1 MPVNP
6 WTLFSFPILSFFSL
20 LILFPLKASSVN
32 QQGQALLWW
41 KGSLKEEPKALSNWD
56 GRNETPC
63 GWFGITCDSDS
74 LVVELN
80 LRYVDLFGPLPSNFS
95 SLTSLNKL
103 VLTGTNLTGSI
114 PKEIGVLQDL
124 SYLDLSDNALT
135 GEIPSELCS
144 LLSLEQLYLNSNSL
158 EGSIP
163 PQLGNLTS
171 LTWLVLYDNQLSGAI
186 PSSIGNLKK
195 LEAIRGGGNKNLE
208 GPLPEEIGNCT
219 NLAMIGLAETS
230 MSGFLP
236 PSLGRLKKLQ
246 TLAIYTALLSGPIPH
261 ELGDC
266 TQLQNIYLYEN
277 ALTGSIP
284 ASLGSLRNL
293 QNLLLWQNNL
303 VGIIPP
309 ELGSCQE
316 LVVIDVSMNSL
327 SGSVPETFGNLSSLQ
342 ELQLSVNQLSGQI
355 PTQIGNCLGLTHI
368 ELDNN
373 KITGTIPSSIGG
385 LVNLT
390 LLYLWENMLEGNIPE
405 SISNCRS
412 LEAVDFSENSLT
424 GPIPKGIFQLK
435 KLNKLLLLSNN
446 LSGEIPREI
455 GECSSLIRLRASNN
469 NLAGS
474 IPPQIGNLKNLN
486 FLDLAFNRLTGVIP
500 QEISGCQNLT
510 FLDLHSNS
518 IAGNLP
524 ENLNQLV
531 SLQLVDVSDNMIE
544 GTLSPNLGSLSSL
557 TKLILRKNQLSG
569 SIPRELRSC
578 TKLVLLDLSSN
589 HLTGKIP
596 SSVGKIPA
604 LEIALNLSWNKLS
617 GKIPVEFSDLDKL
630 GVLDLSHNQLSGDLQ
645 PLFNLQN
652 LVVLNISYNNFSGR
666 VPDTPFFSKL
676 PLSVLAGNPAL
687 CLSGDQ
693 CADDER
699 GGARHAAAARVAM
712 VVLLCAACALLLAA
726 LYIILG
732 NKMSPRGSGGPH
744 QCDSD
749 SDVDMGPHWE
759 LTLYQKLDL
768 SISEVARCLTAA
780 NVVGH
785 GRSGVVYRANI
796 PSGATIA
803 VKRFRS
809 AEKFSAAAFSS
820 EIATLARIR
829 HRNIVRLLGWAAN
842 RKTKLLF
849 YDYLP
854 CGTLGTLLHE
864 SNSAI
869 VQWENRFNIALG
881 VAEGLAYLHHDCVP
895 PIIHRDVKA
904 HNILLGGRYEA
915 CLADF
920 GLARLVEDD
929 SGNGPFSAN
938 PQFAGSY
945 GYMAPGECLFP
956 SPCVVT
962 HTRILIH
969 LEGVKIFHFG
979 PGLFRLEGLDE
990 KIPMGNPRQKHPAKK
1005 YQHHV
1010 MWATLFR
1017 LFSENYCIIK
1027 TPFLVLVLVFIYGH
1041 AIGLDSELIFGALMA
1056 AEYACMVKITEKSDV
1071 YSYGV
1076 VLLEI
1081 ITGKK
1086 PVDPSFG
1093 EGQHVIQWVR
1103 EQLKSKRDPV
1113 QILDPKLQGHP
1124 DTQIQE
1130 MLQALG
1136 ISLLCTSTRAEDRP
1150 TMKDVAVLLREIR
1163 HDPSS
1168 GAEPHKPH
1176 TTTTTTNNNKNDD
1189 DQSNGSRKPE
1199 ETPSFSSQLLFLQQ
1213 GSPHYSLAYSSSSA
1227 GYNVN
1232 NDASV

>member
-1 MPVNP
+1 MNSISGRVPQTFAN
-6 WTLFSFPILSFFSL
+6 LSF
-20 LILFPLKASSVN
+20 
-32 QQGQALLWW
+32 
-41 KGSLKEEPKALSNWD
+41 
-56 GRNETPC
+56 
-63 GWFGITCDSDS
+63 
-74 LVVELN
+74 
-80 LRYVDLFGPLPSNFS
+80 
-95 SLTSLNKL
+95 
-103 VLTGTNLTGSI
+103 
-114 PKEIGVLQDL
+114 
-124 SYLDLSDNALT
+124 
-135 GEIPSELCS
+135 
-144 LLSLEQLYLNSNSL
+144 
-158 EGSIP
+158 
-163 PQLGNLTS
+163 
-171 LTWLVLYDNQLSGAI
+171 
-186 PSSIGNLKK
+186 
-195 LEAIRGGGNKNLE
+195 
-208 GPLPEEIGNCT
+208 
-219 NLAMIGLAETS
+219 
-230 MSGFLP
+230 
-236 PSLGRLKKLQ
+236 
-246 TLAIYTALLSGPIPH
+246 
-261 ELGDC
+261 
-266 TQLQNIYLYEN
+266 
-277 ALTGSIP
+277 
-284 ASLGSLRNL
+284 
-293 QNLLLWQNNL
+293 
-303 VGIIPP
+303 
-309 ELGSCQE
+309 
-316 LVVIDVSMNSL
+316 
-327 SGSVPETFGNLSSLQ
+327 LQ
-342 ELQLSVNQLSGQI
+342 ELQLSVNQISGQI
-355 PTQIGNCLGLTHI
+355 PAQIGNCLGLTHI

-390 LLYLWENMLEGNIPE
+390 LLYLWQNMLEGNIPE

-412 LEAVDFSENSLT
+412 LEAVDFSDNSLT

-446 LSGEIPREI
+446 LAGEIPPEI
-455 GECSSLIRLRASNN
+455 GECSSLIRLRASDNK
-469 NLAGS
+469 LAGS

-486 FLDLAFNRLTGVIP
+486 FLDLALNRLTGVIP

-531 SLQLVDVSDNMIE
+531 SLQFVDASDNLIE
-544 GTLSPNLGSLSSL
+544 GTLSPSLGSLSSL
-557 TKLILRKNQLSG
+557 TKLILRKNRLSG
-569 SIPRELRSC
+569 LIPSELNSC
-578 TKLVLLDLSSN
+578 AKLVLLDLSN
-589 HLTGKIP
+589 NDLTGKIP

-617 GKIPVEFSDLDKL
+617 GKIPSEFTDLDKL
-630 GVLDLSHNQLSGDLQ
+630 GILDLSHNQLSGDLQ

-693 CADDER
+693 CAADKR
-699 GGARHAAAARVAM
+699 AGAARHAAAARVAM

-732 NKMSPRGSGGPH
+732 NKMNPRGPGGPH
-744 QCDSD
+744 QCDGD
-749 SDVDMGPHWE
+749 SDVEMAPPWE

-768 SISEVARCLTAA
+768 SIADVARCLTVA
-780 NVVGH
+780 NIIGR
-785 GRSGVVYRANI
+785 GRSGVVYRANT
-796 PSGATIA
+796 PSGLTIA

-809 AEKFSAAAFSS
+809 SEKFSAAAFSS

-854 CGTLGTLLHE
+854 SGTLGTLLHE
-864 SNSAI
+864 CNSAI
-869 VQWENRFNIALG
+869 VEWESRFNIALG

-904 HNILLGGRYEA
+904 HNILLGDRYEA

-929 SGNGPFSAN
+929 NGNGSFSAN

-945 GYMAPGECLFP
+945 GYIAP
-956 SPCVVT
+956 
-962 HTRILIH
+962 
-969 LEGVKIFHFG
+969 
-979 PGLFRLEGLDE
+979 
-990 KIPMGNPRQKHPAKK
+990 
-1005 YQHHV
+1005 
-1010 MWATLFR
+1010 
-1017 LFSENYCIIK
+1017 
-1027 TPFLVLVLVFIYGH
+1027 
-1041 AIGLDSELIFGALMA
+1041 
-1056 AEYACMVKITEKSDV
+1056 EYACMLKITEKSDV
-1071 YSYGV
+1071 YSFGV

-1086 PVDPSFG
+1086 PVDPSFPD
-1093 EGQHVIQWVR
+1093 GQHVIQWVR

-1124 DTQIQE
+1124 DTQVQE

-1136 ISLLCTSTRAEDRP
+1136 ISLLCTSNRAEDRP

-1163 HDPSS
+1163 HEPSA
-1168 GAEPHKPH
+1168 GTEPHKP
-1176 TTTTTTNNNKNDD
+1176 N
-1189 DQSNGSRKPE
+1189 SNGSKKPE
-1199 ETPSFSSQLLFLQQ
+1199 APSYSSQLLLLQ
-1213 GSPHYSLAYSSSSA
+1213 GSSHCSLAYSSSSA